1 MGLKCHPIE
10 GPTQLA
16 QFANLPC
23 LLTQSRVVITMAL
36 ALYFVPMDKFGRKIA
51 VPKCARKSIPSKLH
65 PLSKTA
71 IASNTSIPFLPSLAS
86 LFLPSLASLT
96 KPPYQEMAL
105 KCLPASKSSGLLN
118 SEKRTRGEMSICI
131 EETFRADV
139 YELPTV
145 PTPIFHR
152 SCPYSVASRSGLCAK
167 YVSLSDSDRPL
178 RA

>member
-118 SEKRTRGEMSICI
+118 SESGHEEKCRSVSRKHFGLTSMSCRQSLRRFFIGLART
-131 EETFRADV
+131 
-139 YELPTV
+139 P
-145 PTPIFHR
+145 
-152 SCPYSVASRSGLCAK
+152 
-167 YVSLSDSDRPL
+167 
-178 RA
+178 